1 MAVTITEQ
9 TFSSVKKI
17 KFDWTLSTGGAA
29 SETTT
34 KQYDGEILRV
44 VFGPTNFASTGYAI
58 TINDED
64 GYDILEGGG
73 AALTSGGG
81 QLGVNDG
88 RSPISAVAEST
99 LTFSLTSTGV
109 TATDAGTCVV
119 YIR

>member
-29 SETTT
+29 SGTTT
-34 KQYDGEILRV
+34 KQYDGEVLRV
-44 VFGPTNFASTGYAI
+44 VFGTTNFASTGYGI
-58 TINDED
+58 VINDED

-88 RSPISAVAEST
+88 KSPISAVAEST
-99 LTFSLTSTGV
+99 LAFSLTSTG
-109 TATDAGTCVV
+109 TSSTQSGICYV
-119 YIR
+119 YVR